1 MDQVNRRIN
10 IPFTGTSFGHIL
22 YNTVRS
28 VDWYSTD
35 AHGNALR
42 AVFGPSGWICRS
54 NSGAPAVRS
63 YGFLTLPPGA
73 CGSVV
78 HI

>member
-10 IPFTGTSFGHIL
+10 LPFTVTAFGHIL

-28 VDWYSTD
+28 ADWYSTD

-54 NSGAPAVRS
+54 SGAAAAVRS
-63 YGFLTLPPGA
+63 YGFLTMPPVA
-73 CGSVV
+73 CGAVV